1 MDVPM
6 SQFAL
11 LKNRRFAPFFW
22 TQALGAFND
31 NAFRNALVM
40 LVVFQMSLGSDTAA
54 LYTNLAPALFILP
67 FFLFSATAGQIAE
80 KYEKSRIIRYV
91 KLFEI
96 AAMVVAAIGFH
107 THHVALLLGVLFL
120 MGMHSTMFGPIKYS
134 ILPQALKPT
143 ELVGGNGLVEMGT
156 QMAMLIG
163 MIVGNALMLITGF
176 GPTAASAATIGVAV
190 AGYLAS
196 RWIPLA
202 PAAAPDLKI
211 NFNTFTQTGRVL
223 RIAREDKAVFNAILG
238 ISWFWFFGTVMI
250 AQLPV
255 YTRVNLGGDGSVNT
269 LVLTLF
275 SLGTGIGSL
284 LCEKLSGKRVEVGLV
299 PMGAFGLTAFGIDLY
314 FSRPGKS
321 PVAGLDW
328 HGFLQSAGAWHVALD
343 LTMIGV
349 FAGFF
354 VVPLFAFVQ
363 SRTPRDRLSRVIA
376 GTNIV
381 NAIFI
386 CVASGLGLG
395 LGMLGLSVPQI
406 FLVTAVLNAFVAI
419 YIFTLVPEFVMRFM
433 TWVMVHA
440 MYRVKVRGL
449 EDIPEEGPVLL
460 VCNHVSFLDPLV
472 IMAGVRRPV
481 RFVMYY
487 KIFNIPGLS
496 FIFRTARA
504 IPIAGR
510 NEDLDLMNKA
520 FDAVDQA
527 LADGEMVCIFP
538 EGAITRDGAIAPFRP
553 GVETILARRPVP
565 VVPLAL
571 RGMWGSF
578 FSRHDSA
585 MKRMRLPRRFMS
597 RIELVGAP
605 PMAHANAASLRE
617 SVSSLRGELA

>member
-1 MDVPM
+1 M
-6 SQFAL
+6 SQFKL
-11 LKNRRFAPFFW
+11 LGTRRFAPFFW

-40 LVVFQMSLGSDTAA
+40 LVVFQMSLGNDTAA

-96 AAMVVAAIGFH
+96 AAMVIAAIGFH
-107 THHVALLLGVLFL
+107 THHVILLLVVLFL

-163 MIVGNALMLITGF
+163 MIVGNALMLIAGY

-190 AGYLAS
+190 AGYLVS

-202 PAAAPDLKI
+202 PAAAPDLKV
-211 NFNTFTQTGRVL
+211 NFNTFTETGRVL
-223 RIAREDKAVFNAILG
+223 RIARADKAVFNAILG

-328 HGFLQSAGAWHVALD
+328 HGFLQTAGAWHVALD

-395 LGMLGLSVPQI
+395 LGVLGLSVPQI

-433 TWVMVHA
+433 TWVLVHA

-449 EDIPEEGPVLL
+449 ENIPEEGPVLL

-487 KIFNIPGLS
+487 KIFNIPILS
-496 FIFRTARA
+496 FIFRTAGA

-510 NEDLDLMNKA
+510 NEDLNLMNKA

-527 LADGEMVCIFP
+527 LADGEVVCIFP

-578 FSRHDSA
+578 FSRRDSA

-605 PMAHANAASLRE
+605 AMAHADASSLRE

>member
-1 MDVPM
+1 M

-11 LKNRRFAPFFW
+11 LKTRRFAPFFW

-40 LVVFQMSLGSDTAA
+40 LVVFQMSLGNDTAA

-96 AAMVVAAIGFH
+96 AAMIVAAIGFH
-107 THHVALLLGVLFL
+107 THHVALLLVVLFL

-163 MIVGNALMLITGF
+163 MIVGNALMLIKGF

-202 PAAAPDLKI
+202 PAAAPDLKV

-321 PVAGLDW
+321 PIAGLDW
-328 HGFLQSAGAWHVALD
+328 HGFLQTAGAWHVALD

-376 GTNIV
+376 GTNII

-386 CVASGLGLG
+386 CVASGFGLG
-395 LGMLGLSVPQI
+395 LGMLGFSVPQI
-406 FLVTAVLNAFVAI
+406 FLATAVLNAFVAI

-433 TWVMVHA
+433 TWVVVHA
-440 MYRVKVRGL
+440 MYRVKATGL
-449 EDIPEEGPVLL
+449 QDIPEEGPVLL

-510 NEDLDLMNKA
+510 NENLDLINKA

-527 LADGEMVCIFP
+527 LADGEVVCIFP

-578 FSRHDSA
+578 FSRRDSA

-605 PMAHANAASLRE
+605 PMAHADAASLRE